1 VFDGDTGQLITA
13 VLRPGTAH
21 ASTGALAGMK
31 RLVRRLRARWP
42 QVRIELRAELGF
54 ALPAVYDYC
63 EDHRVRYTIGLA
75 ANDRLEAMA
84 APLADT
90 ATHQRAETGEQVRL
104 FDEGAY
110 QAGTWR
116 QERRVIYQAEVLEKG
131 LNTRFVVTTRDDPPE
146 DLYHWYTQ
154 RGDHPELSINDLE
167 ATTASPIARAVIAPG
182 PTSSGCCCTVPP
194 TGSSTHF
201 AAGWLGSTCRT
212 SSSAPFAYG

>member
-1 VFDGDTGQLITA
+1 L
-13 VLRPGTAH
+13 
-21 ASTGALAGMK
+21 K

-42 QVRIELRAELGF
+42 QVRIELRAFSGF
-54 ALPAVYDYC
+54 AIPAVYDYC

-84 APLADT
+84 VPLADN
-90 ATHQRAETGEQVRL
+90 ATQLRAETGEKVRL

-116 QERRVIYQAEVLEKG
+116 QERRVIYKAEVLDKG

-154 RGDHPELSINDLE
+154 RGDHPELCIKDLE
-167 ATTASPIARAVIAPG
+167 AMTASPIA
-182 PTSSGCCCTVPP
+182 
-194 TGSSTHF
+194 
-201 AAGWLGSTCRT
+201 
-212 SSSAPFAYG
+212 